1 MHLVC
6 DHEHKCLQN
15 PENIVGSFVDKV
27 TGSYEPSDVSAKNEL
42 PGLIQDHFCS

>member
-6 DHEHKCLQN
+6 DEECKCLQN
-15 PENIVGSFVDKV
+15 PEDIVGSFVDKV

-42 PGLIQDHFCS
+42 PGLIQDHFYS